1 VDFLENSMRRI
12 ILFTALSLQALTAD
26 AREAATEI
34 VVAGGA
40 AQIFKSTV
48 TGSDAKS
55 FVITSDAARAVT
67 LKFDASND
75 ICGVEMQTTG
85 QHDYA
90 KYGQFPI
97 TVPLAA
103 MINNSYKV
111 SFFLTRSAWIG
122 KQHCEFTLSVQ

>member
-1 VDFLENSMRRI
+1 MRQI
-12 ILFTALSLQALTAD
+12 ILFAALSLSAVTAD

-34 VVAGGA
+34 VVNGGA
-40 AQIFKSTV
+40 AQIFKSSV
-48 TGSDAKS
+48 IGSDEKA
-55 FVITSDAARAVT
+55 FIIRPDAARTVT

-75 ICGVEMQTTG
+75 VCSVEMQTSG

-103 MINNSYKV
+103 MNNNSYKV
-111 SFFLTRSAWIG
+111 SFFLTRAAWIS
-122 KQHCEFTLSVQ
+122 KQQCDFTLSVE